1 MGMAVPVDRGRYL
14 ALDPTY
20 WWAGIIGVPQSRA
33 HSFGKRPA
41 GHFLD
46 MVPSRAFWA
55 LRMALICVSMCWKAV
70 FVYRRVMSY
79 IRRSDL
85 TE

>member
-20 WWAGIIGVPQSRA
+20 WWAAIIGVPRSRA

-46 MVPSRAFWA
+46 MVPSRSLSGSAHGSH
-55 LRMALICVSMCWKAV
+55 MCVHVLEGSV
-70 FVYRRVMSY
+70 RVPEVHV
-79 IRRSDL
+79 IH
-85 TE
+85 